1 MMAHQS
7 QCPSTHGEVRQTLSS
22 NTLHRNTHVCTQSNT
37 QSVKILLPSNP
48 LSSKKYNNT
57 FEGFII
63 EIYLTYNVSLGYIEN
78 YTYVMNILKVI
89 YT

>member
-1 MMAHQS
+1 MVKSDKLCLLTPYTEIHMY
-7 QCPSTHGEVRQTLSS
+7 
-22 NTLHRNTHVCTQSNT
+22 TQSNT